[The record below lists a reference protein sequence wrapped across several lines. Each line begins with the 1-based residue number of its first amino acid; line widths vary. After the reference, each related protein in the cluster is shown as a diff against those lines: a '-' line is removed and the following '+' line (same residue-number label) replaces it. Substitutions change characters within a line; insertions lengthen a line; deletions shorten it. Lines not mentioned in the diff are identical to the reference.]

1 MRNLIKILFIIA
13 ILIFEFFM
21 FQFSL
26 EIGAVS
32 LVLIIATF
40 CIGFVLNKIT
50 TVVEQPRLV
59 LSSEPFRDSS
69 KHADNKTNSDTEKT
83 SDSENL
89 IPGVD
94 SSIFEQFRK
103 KLNLKKPESADED
116 DITATVNSP
125 NSTSTAQAY
134 ENVGSSDEPENFDEE
149 LEDADQVKVTLSE
162 NVKILKELQGEK
174 VDEVLNENFTEKPEI
189 PERGEVENKKKLGT
203 GEEALELLTKKHQ
216 ALKKQN
222 EEESLE
228 EHFEEEDDLFA
239 DEMVPLPGGETL
251 IEEEKE
257 EFFEEDIFSP
267 PIDNESH
274 EDEEGLELSLRQSTP
289 HGEKSDEA
297 EGLLKLA
304 TTACEAGRMEEAK
317 AGLKSYFKLLHE
329 LGKSPTKNVL
339 QLAEKLEIPFE
350 YNSDQASIMVS
361 EELSDFAEMES
372 EKDIQKEPEK
382 TDYSAVMDGIV
393 KTLEKKE
400 AYDEAL
406 PLLKDLLKFNRER
419 VNISAMDPLFERI
432 EQAHA
437 SMNNNNELVETYKE
451 HLAIKQQLD
460 DMEGELRLLDLISN
474 HYADSGDQNA
484 AERYRAE
491 SQRISDE
498 LKKNQLN

>member
-1 MRNLIKILFIIA
+1 LIKILFVIA
-13 ILIFEFFM
+13 ILLCEFFV

-26 EIGAVS
+26 EIGLVS

-40 CIGFVLNKIT
+40 CIGLVLNRIT

-69 KHADNKTNSDTEKT
+69 KHADNKTISDTEKT

-89 IPGVD
+89 IPGID

-103 KLNLKKPESADED
+103 KFNLKQPESADED
-116 DITATVNSP
+116 DTASTVNLSDS
-125 NSTSTAQAY
+125 NSAAQAY
-134 ENVGSSDEPENFDEE
+134 EKAGSSDEPENFYQE

-162 NVKILKELQGEK
+162 NVKILKELEGENI
-174 VDEVLNENFTEKPEI
+174 DEISNKNFIVKPKI
-189 PERGEVENKKKLGT
+189 PETGEVENEKKLGT

-222 EEESLE
+222 EEKSLE
-228 EHFEEEDDLFA
+228 EQVEEEDDLFA

-251 IEEEKE
+251 IEEDEE
-257 EFFEEDIFSP
+257 EFFEEDILPSP
-267 PIDNESH
+267 MDNESH

-297 EGLLKLA
+297 EGMLKLA

-329 LGKSPTKNVL
+329 LGQSPSNNVL
-339 QLAEKLEIPFE
+339 QLAEKLEIPLDSASE
-350 YNSDQASIMVS
+350 QASSAES
-361 EELSDFAEMES
+361 EELSDAADVRS

-393 KTLEKKE
+393 KSLEKKE

-437 SMNNNNELVETYKE
+437 SMNNNKELVETYKE

-474 HYADSGDQNA
+474 HYSDSGDQNA

-491 SQRISDE
+491 SQRVRAE
-498 LKKNQLN
+498 LNKK

>member
-1 MRNLIKILFIIA
+1 MRNLIKILFLIA
-13 ILIFEFFM
+13 VLIFEFFM
-21 FQFSL
+21 FQYSM

-40 CIGFVLNKIT
+40 CIGFVLKKIT
-50 TVVEQPRLV
+50 IVVDHPRLD

-69 KHADNKTNSDTEKT
+69 KHDDNKSKSDTEKT
-83 SDSENL
+83 SNSENL
-89 IPGVD
+89 ISGID

-103 KLNLKKPESADED
+103 KFNLTQPDSADED
-116 DITATVNSP
+116 DIEATVNSP
-125 NSTSTAQAY
+125 NSTSPAQAY
-134 ENVGSSDEPENFDEE
+134 KKAGSSDEPENFDEE

-174 VDEVLNENFTEKPEI
+174 VDEVSNENFTIKPEI
-189 PERGEVENKKKLGT
+189 PESGEVENKKKLGT

-228 EHFEEEDDLFA
+228 EQIEEEDDLFA
-239 DEMVPLPGGETL
+239 DELVPLPGGETL
-251 IEEEKE
+251 IEGEKE

-267 PIDNESH
+267 PVDNESH

-289 HGEKSDEA
+289 HGEKLDEA

-329 LGKSPTKNVL
+329 LGQSPSKNVL
-339 QLAEKLEIPFE
+339 QLAEKFEIPFDSA
-350 YNSDQASIMVS
+350 SDPESNNVS
-361 EELSDFAEMES
+361 EELSDDANMKS
-372 EKDIQKEPEK
+372 EKGIQKEPEK
-382 TDYSAVMDGIV
+382 TDYSTVMDGIV

-437 SMNNNNELVETYKE
+437 SMNNNKELVETYKE

-460 DMEGELRLLDLISN
+460 DMGGELRLLDLISN
-474 HYADSGDQNA
+474 HYSDSGDQKA

-491 SQRISDE
+491 SQRVRAE
-498 LKKNQLN
+498 LNKK

>member
-1 MRNLIKILFIIA
+1 
-13 ILIFEFFM
+13 M

-59 LSSEPFRDSS
+59 LSSEPFRDSL
-69 KHADNKTNSDTEKT
+69 KNTDNKTKSDTEKT

-103 KLNLKKPESADED
+103 KFNLKQPESADED
-116 DITATVNSP
+116 DTAATVNSP
-125 NSTSTAQAY
+125 DSTSASQAY
-134 ENVGSSDEPENFDEE
+134 EKAGSSDEPENFDEE

-174 VDEVLNENFTEKPEI
+174 VDEVLNENFTAKPEI
-189 PERGEVENKKKLGT
+189 PESGEVENKKKLGS

-222 EEESLE
+222 EEESFE
-228 EHFEEEDDLFA
+228 TKFEEEEDDDDLFA
-239 DEMVPLPGGETL
+239 DELVELPGGETL
-251 IEEEKE
+251 IEDEKE
-257 EFFEEDIFSP
+257 EFIEEDIFSP
-267 PIDNESH
+267 PMDNESH
-274 EDEEGLELSLRQSTP
+274 EDEEGLELSLRKSTP
-289 HGEKSDEA
+289 HEEKSDEA

-304 TTACEAGRMEEAK
+304 TTACEAGRMQEAK
-317 AGLKSYFKLLHE
+317 AGMKSYFKLLHE
-329 LGKSPTKNVL
+329 LGQSPSQHVL
-339 QLAEKLEIPFE
+339 QLAEKLEIPFD
-350 YNSDQASIMVS
+350 SASGQASSTVT
-361 EELSDFAEMES
+361 EELSDGADIKS

-419 VNISAMDPLFERI
+419 VNVSAMDPLFERI

-437 SMNNNNELVETYKE
+437 SMNNNKELVETYKE

-460 DMEGELRLLDLISN
+460 DMEGELRLLDLIST
-474 HYADSGDQNA
+474 HYADSGDQKA
-484 AERYRAE
+484 ADRYLAE
-491 SQRISDE
+491 SQRVRAE
-498 LKKNQLN
+498 LNKKLN

>member
-13 ILIFEFFM
+13 ILISEFFV

-69 KHADNKTNSDTEKT
+69 KHADNKTKSDTEKT

-103 KLNLKKPESADED
+103 KFNLKQPESADED
-116 DITATVNSP
+116 DTAATVNSP
-125 NSTSTAQAY
+125 DSTSAAQAY
-134 ENVGSSDEPENFDEE
+134 EKAGSSDEPENFDEE

-174 VDEVLNENFTEKPEI
+174 VDEVSNDNFTVKPEI
-189 PERGEVENKKKLGT
+189 PESGEVENKKKLGT

-228 EHFEEEDDLFA
+228 EQVEEDDLFA

-267 PIDNESH
+267 PMDNESH
-274 EDEEGLELSLRQSTP
+274 EDEEGLELSLRKSTP
-289 HGEKSDEA
+289 HEEKSDEA

-304 TTACEAGRMEEAK
+304 TTACEAGRMDEAK

-329 LGKSPTKNVL
+329 LGQSPSQHVL
-339 QLAEKLEIPFE
+339 QLAEKLEIPFD
-350 YNSDQASIMVS
+350 SASGQASSTVT
-361 EELSDFAEMES
+361 EELSDGADIKS

-437 SMNNNNELVETYKE
+437 SMNNNKELVETYKE

-491 SQRISDE
+491 SQRVRAE
-498 LKKNQLN
+498 LNKK

>member
-1 MRNLIKILFIIA
+1 
-13 ILIFEFFM
+13 M

-50 TVVEQPRLV
+50 SVVEQPRLA

-69 KHADNKTNSDTEKT
+69 KNADNKIKSDKEKT
-83 SDSENL
+83 SDTENL

-94 SSIFEQFRK
+94 SSIFEQFRNK
-103 KLNLKKPESADED
+103 FNLKQPESADED
-116 DITATVNSP
+116 NTSATFNTPDS
-125 NSTSTAQAY
+125 SSAAQAY
-134 ENVGSSDEPENFDEE
+134 EKAGSSNEPENFDEE

-174 VDEVLNENFTEKPEI
+174 MDEVSNKNYTAEPDI
-189 PERGEVENKKKLGT
+189 PESGKVENKKKLGT

-222 EEESLE
+222 EVQSLE
-228 EHFEEEDDLFA
+228 EQVEEEGDLFA
-239 DEMVPLPGGETL
+239 DEMVQLPGRETL

-257 EFFEEDIFSP
+257 EIFEEDIFSLP
-267 PIDNESH
+267 MDNANH
-274 EDEEGLELSLRQSTP
+274 EDEEGLELSLRQPTP
-289 HGEKSDEA
+289 HGEKTDEA

-491 SQRISDE
+491 SQRVRDE
-498 LKKNQLN
+498 LKKIN

>member
-1 MRNLIKILFIIA
+1 
-13 ILIFEFFM
+13 M

-69 KHADNKTNSDTEKT
+69 KHADNKTKSDTEKT

-103 KLNLKKPESADED
+103 KFNLKQPESADED
-116 DITATVNSP
+116 NTSATFNTPDS
-125 NSTSTAQAY
+125 SSAAQAY
-134 ENVGSSDEPENFDEE
+134 EKAGSSDEPENFDEE

-174 VDEVLNENFTEKPEI
+174 VDEVSNENFTVKPEI
-189 PERGEVENKKKLGT
+189 PESGEVENKKKLGT

-228 EHFEEEDDLFA
+228 EQVEEEDDLFA

-267 PIDNESH
+267 PMDNESH
-274 EDEEGLELSLRQSTP
+274 EDEEGLEFSLRQSTP
-289 HGEKSDEA
+289 HGEKFDEA

-304 TTACEAGRMEEAK
+304 IMACEAGRMEEAK
-317 AGLKSYFKLLHE
+317 AGLESYFMLLHE
-329 LGKSPTKNVL
+329 LRQSPSKNVL
-339 QLAEKLEIPFE
+339 QLAEKLKIPFDTA
-350 YNSDQASIMVS
+350 SDQASRTVS
-361 EELSDFAEMES
+361 EELRDDADMNS
-372 EKDIQKEPEK
+372 EKDFQKEPEK

-393 KTLEKKE
+393 RTLEKKE

-406 PLLKDLLKFNRER
+406 PLLKDLLKYNRER

-432 EQAHA
+432 EQAHV
-437 SMNNNNELVETYKE
+437 SMKNNKELVDTYKE
-451 HLAIKQQLD
+451 HLAIKQQLG

-474 HYADSGDQNA
+474 HYADTGDLNA
-484 AERYRAE
+484 AKRYRNE
-491 SQRISDE
+491 SQRVRSE
-498 LKKNQLN
+498 LNKK

>member
-1 MRNLIKILFIIA
+1 
-13 ILIFEFFM
+13 M

-50 TVVEQPRLV
+50 TVVEQPGLV

-69 KHADNKTNSDTEKT
+69 KHADNKTKSDTEKT

-116 DITATVNSP
+116 DTAATDLPP
-125 NSTSTAQAY
+125 NSTSGAQAY
-134 ENVGSSDEPENFDEE
+134 KKAESSDEPENFDEE

-174 VDEVLNENFTEKPEI
+174 VDEVSNENFTVKPEI
-189 PERGEVENKKKLGT
+189 PESGEVENKKKLGT

-222 EEESLE
+222 EEESSE
-228 EHFEEEDDLFA
+228 DQVEEEDDLFA

-267 PIDNESH
+267 PMDNESH

-304 TTACEAGRMEEAK
+304 TTACEVGRMEEAK
-317 AGLKSYFKLLHE
+317 AGLKSYFKLLNE
-329 LGKSPTKNVL
+329 LGQSPSKNVL
-339 QLAEKLEIPFE
+339 QLAEKLEISFDSA
-350 YNSDQASIMVS
+350 SDQASSTVS
-361 EELSDFAEMES
+361 EEISEATDMNS

-437 SMNNNNELVETYKE
+437 SMNNNKELVATYKE

-491 SQRISDE
+491 SQRVRTE
-498 LKKNQLN
+498 LNKK

>member
-1 MRNLIKILFIIA
+1 MAII
-13 ILIFEFFM
+13 IFEFLM

-69 KHADNKTNSDTEKT
+69 KHADNKTKSDTEKT

-94 SSIFEQFRK
+94 SSIFERFRK
-103 KLNLKKPESADED
+103 KFNLKQPESADED
-116 DITATVNSP
+116 DTAATVNTP
-125 NSTSTAQAY
+125 DSTSAAQAY
-134 ENVGSSDEPENFDEE
+134 EKAGSSDEPENFDEK

-174 VDEVLNENFTEKPEI
+174 VDEISNENFTVKPQI
-189 PERGEVENKKKLGT
+189 PESGEVENKKKLGT

-228 EHFEEEDDLFA
+228 EQVEEEDDLFA

-257 EFFEEDIFSP
+257 EFFDEDIFSP
-267 PIDNESH
+267 SMDNESH

-329 LGKSPTKNVL
+329 LGKNPSKNVL
-339 QLAEKLEIPFE
+339 QLAEKLEIPFDSA
-350 YNSDQASIMVS
+350 SDQASSTVS
-361 EELSDFAEMES
+361 EELSDVADMKS
-372 EKDIQKEPEK
+372 EKDIQKEPKK

-437 SMNNNNELVETYKE
+437 SMNNNKELVETYKE

-491 SQRISDE
+491 SQRVRAE
-498 LKKNQLN
+498 LNKK